1 MNTND
6 SEKSNA
12 DKSDIEKADLD
23 ALDLETA
30 RAVAVKAAD
39 AAQETIKS
47 HESSGDWSISYKA
60 DDSPVTE
67 VDVATEHA
75 IKSVLTEHMP
85 GAAFYGE
92 ETGHSAGQVASSSPS
107 LWLVD
112 PIDGTK
118 SFIRNMPFYS
128 TQIALQHAGN
138 LCVGVSNAPA
148 FGERMIASTGF
159 GCWLNNERVTCRQ
172 TTSLAEA
179 FLSTGN
185 LDRLA
190 KQAQSWQVFGQIV
203 QSVRRVRGYGDFC
216 HYHQLCC
223 GQTDLIIESDVN
235 ILDIAALTV
244 GIREA
249 GGVITDLVGQAVSL
263 ETRSVL
269 AAGTPEL
276 HAEVLAMLQP
286 CFVENTN
293 A

>member
-1 MNTND
+1 MNTT
-6 SEKSNA
+6 
-12 DKSDIEKADLD
+12 DLD
-23 ALDLETA
+23 QA
-30 RAVAVKAAD
+30 RAVATMAAD
-39 AAQETIKS
+39 AAQETIKA
-47 HESSGDWSISYKA
+47 HESSGNWSVSYKA

-85 GAAFYGE
+85 DAAFYGE
-92 ETGHSAGQVASSSPS
+92 ETGHSSPHSLDNETAQNDSVQNATS

-128 TQIALQHAGN
+128 TQIALQHAGE

-159 GCWLNNERVTCRQ
+159 GCWLNNEQVSCRQ
-172 TTSLAEA
+172 TTALADA

-185 LDRLA
+185 LDRIA
-190 KQAQSWQVFGQIV
+190 KQGESWNVFGKIV

-249 GGVITDLVGQAVSL
+249 GGVITDLVGQPVSL

-269 AAGTPEL
+269 AAGTPKL
-276 HAEVLAMLQP
+276 HAEVLAMLKP
-286 CFVENTN
+286 CFNKHC
-293 A
+293 